1 MRTAV
6 NNNGVKNKDNKIFSN
21 YTVENITSVE
31 VVENQSKRKR
41 PVEDK
46 VQRKK
51 TYAEILKT
59 DRDKDDKLEQNRNE
73 GAAEIVTNKRC
84 LGVNFQVNESR
95 VTNNRVQR
103 KRLKIAKPKI
113 VDPCELADTNNVS
126 LTSEMVCDY
135 KRGNFKAII
144 SPPVF
149 ITSSVEA
156 QKKMVETFNS
166 QDKELLVLEDV
177 FEDEDSLILQ
187 NVRISN
193 KAIEKKE
200 IREEVSKQNGGDINF
215 SSIWSQV
222 LQDDKDLN
230 LKLTTSPPMLT
241 MDSPSAMNHSDF
253 HASEVKE
260 EIFNTQ
266 DREFLSLL
274 ENLMDID
281 DPLHSQ
287 NKNINAKVTTEGR
300 ISVTFVQTLCLT

>member
-200 IREEVSKQNGGDINF
+200 IREEVSKHNGGDINL

-253 HASEVKE
+253 HASEVKD

-266 DREFLSLL
+266 DREFLSVL

>member
-126 LTSEMVCDY
+126 LTSETVCDY

-200 IREEVSKQNGGDINF
+200 IREEVSKQNGGDINL

-230 LKLTTSPPMLT
+230 LKLTTSPPLLT

-253 HASEVKE
+253 HASEVKD

-266 DREFLSLL
+266 DREFFSVL

-300 ISVTFVQTLCLT
+300 ISVTFAQTLCLT

>member
-200 IREEVSKQNGGDINF
+200 IREEASKQNGGDINL

-253 HASEVKE
+253 HASEVKD

-266 DREFLSLL
+266 DREFLSVL

>member
-6 NNNGVKNKDNKIFSN
+6 DNNGVKNKDNKIFSN

-200 IREEVSKQNGGDINF
+200 IREEVSKQNGGDINL

-253 HASEVKE
+253 HASEVKD

-266 DREFLSLL
+266 DREFLSVL

>member
-59 DRDKDDKLEQNRNE
+59 DRDKDDTLDQNRNE

-200 IREEVSKQNGGDINF
+200 IREEVSKQNGGDINL

-230 LKLTTSPPMLT
+230 LKLTTSPPMLA

-253 HASEVKE
+253 HASEVKD

-266 DREFLSLL
+266 DREFLSVL

>member
-144 SPPVF
+144 SLPVF

-200 IREEVSKQNGGDINF
+200 IREEVSKQNGGDINL

-222 LQDDKDLN
+222 LQGDKDLN

-253 HASEVKE
+253 HASEVKD

-266 DREFLSLL
+266 DREFLSVL

>member
-1 MRTAV
+1 MKSQRLRTAV
-6 NNNGVKNKDNKIFSN
+6 NNNGVKNKDNKVFSN

-41 PVEDK
+41 PMEDK

-73 GAAEIVTNKRC
+73 GAVEIVTNKRC
-84 LGVNFQVNESR
+84 LGVDFEVNESR

-113 VDPCELADTNNVS
+113 VDPCELGDTNNVS

-149 ITSSVEA
+149 MTSSVDLMNHSEA

-193 KAIEKKE
+193 KAIEKEE
-200 IREEVSKQNGGDINF
+200 IREGVRKQNGGNINL
-215 SSIWSQV
+215 SSIWSQL

-230 LKLTTSPPMLT
+230 SKLTTSPPMLT

-253 HASEVKE
+253 HGSEVKD
-260 EIFNTQ
+260 EILNTK
-266 DREFLSLL
+266 DRQFLSVL
-274 ENLMDID
+274 
-281 DPLHSQ
+281 
-287 NKNINAKVTTEGR
+287 
-300 ISVTFVQTLCLT
+300 

>member
-21 YTVENITSVE
+21 YPVENITSVE

-200 IREEVSKQNGGDINF
+200 IREEASKQNGGDINL

-253 HASEVKE
+253 HASEVKD

-266 DREFLSLL
+266 DREFLSVL